1 MSGHRSQVARSYLYV
16 PGDRAAVLAKAA
28 GRGADALIIDLED
41 AVPLAGKAQAR
52 QLVAAWLG
60 APATAP
66 GPAPQVWVRVNRV
79 SAESGAMTAAD
90 LRGVAAEC
98 VAGFLVAKT
107 EDAGQLG
114 YVGQLL
120 TALEAGLGL
129 PEEHFKLVPLIESAR
144 GLSAAAALA
153 SAPRVV
159 RLQLGEADLA
169 ADLGLIPAGDEVE
182 LLPARSSIVQ
192 VSAAVGLAAPAGSAC
207 VDIADLARL
216 EETTQR
222 LRRLG
227 FAGRSVIHP
236 AQIPVVNRIFTP
248 TPEEVGR
255 ASRVLAAFERA
266 QRAGSAVAV
275 DDDGR
280 MVDAA
285 VVRAAQRVLALAAG
299 QPGVDVPTSP
309 MIE

>member
-52 QLVAAWLG
+52 QLVAAGLG
-60 APATAP
+60 PPAAP

-79 SAESGAMTAAD
+79 TAESGAMTAAD

-107 EDAGQLG
+107 EDAGQLV
-114 YVGQLL
+114 YVAQLL

-129 PEEHFKLVPLIESAR
+129 PLEHFKLVPLIESAR

-153 SAPRVV
+153 SVPRVV

-169 ADLGLIPAGDEVE
+169 ADLGLIPAEDELE
-182 LLPARSSIVQ
+182 LLPARSMVVQ
-192 VSAAVGLAAPAGSAC
+192 ACAAAGLAAPAGSASTE
-207 VDIADLARL
+207 IGDLGRL
-216 EETTQR
+216 EETTLR
-222 LRRLG
+222 LR
-227 FAGRSVIHP
+227 
-236 AQIPVVNRIFTP
+236 
-248 TPEEVGR
+248 
-255 ASRVLAAFERA
+255 
-266 QRAGSAVAV
+266 
-275 DDDGR
+275 
-280 MVDAA
+280 
-285 VVRAAQRVLALAAG
+285 
-299 QPGVDVPTSP
+299 
-309 MIE
+309 